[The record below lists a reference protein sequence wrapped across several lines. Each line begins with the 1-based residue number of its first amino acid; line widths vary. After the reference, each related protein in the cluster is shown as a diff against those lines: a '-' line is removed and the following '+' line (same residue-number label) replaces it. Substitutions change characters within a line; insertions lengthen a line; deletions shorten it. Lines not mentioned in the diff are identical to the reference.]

1 MRFAMKILVAA
12 VSALM
17 SALSCSRTELS
28 LLASRGEGLLTL
40 SCNVDQEVLAVT
52 RAGEEPVLA
61 VTVSETET
69 GKVVRTVEDHR
80 TLADEPMV
88 LPEGKYT
95 VLAYAGDNIQAGF
108 DSPYYEGTTEVTVE
122 AGAEAQAELTATIAN
137 VKVTV
142 SRSETVTQ
150 SFTSFSVTVSNGQAH
165 GSLEYADET
174 LSSEG
179 YFPCTGTL
187 SWVLSITSSDGRSYT
202 LSDDI
207 QDVQPKEHYNIHFDV
222 DGEVFV
228 DKGGLS
234 SSSIKVTIDSRVNE
248 SEHTVTI
255 PIGTAV
261 EPRIREMSGLVDTRP
276 DDAGE
281 DYERPASYELRLT
294 EADIAA
300 NTPGLF
306 RIESEA
312 GLNRVVVRGMAAF
325 SDSSLPDSLNLFDP
339 NIALLYKAS
348 AAEAGMTWT
357 DGVQTGAKE
366 MQVDFR
372 PLFATLPV
380 GTYDL
385 SVSALDRQRQ
395 YVLCRMKI
403 TVLPDMEAQIMTV
416 PSEHIWAL
424 KAKIE
429 ARYNTE
435 ARPDG
440 MGLQYRKATESD
452 WIPVEGELTD
462 GADKTFSAWITG
474 LEPGT
479 EYRVRAVTSADQ
491 KDQEGYPFTT
501 EEAAQLPNF
510 GFDEWVK
517 SGASWY
523 PNANMSIF
531 WDSGNEGANSQ
542 SGITGENNPTSPSDF
557 VAPGTDSKQSAKLE
571 SMFISFLGIGKFA
584 GGNIYTGDFITTV
597 GTSGAKLNFG
607 QPYTSRPTK
616 LRGWYCY
623 APKNIDKAEGI
634 HADKAGQEDVGKIFV
649 ALMSSGPFEVD
660 NSTDPKKLFDPSA
673 GNVIAYGE
681 LDITGNSNNQYK
693 EFTITLDYR
702 REDVKPTHVLVVAT
716 ASKYADYFTGGVGST
731 LYIDEFEF
739 IFE

>member
-1 MRFAMKILVAA
+1 MKILVAA
-12 VSALM
+12 VPALM
-17 SALSCSRTELS
+17 SALSCSTRTELS

-150 SFTSFSVTVSNGQAH
+150 SFTDFSVTVSNGLPN

-325 SDSSLPDSLNLFDP
+325 SDGSLPDSLNLFDP

-395 YVLCRMKI
+395 YVLCRMVI
-403 TVLPDMEAQIMTV
+403 TVLPDMEVQLDEVEEGDVWSSFANVSAEYKTESEPAGMTF
-416 PSEHIWAL
+416 
-424 KAKIE
+424 
-429 ARYNTE
+429 
-435 ARPDG
+435 
-440 MGLQYRKATESD
+440 QYRKTGDAD
-452 WIPVEGELTD
+452 WTVFPADQLVKEGR
-462 GADKTFSAWITG
+462 KFSAKIAG

-479 EYRVRAVTSADQ
+479 
-491 KDQEGYPFTT
+491 GYEVWAITDAEQNEANIASFVT
-501 EEAAQLPNF
+501 EEETQLPNF
-510 GFDEWVK
+510 NFDEWVK
-517 SGASWY
+517 NGESWY

>member
-12 VSALM
+12 VPALM

-122 AGAEAQAELTATIAN
+122 AGAEAQAELTAAIAN

-150 SFTSFSVTVSNGQAH
+150 SFTSFSVIVSNGQSH
-165 GSLEYADET
+165 GSLEYAGET

-325 SDSSLPDSLNLFDP
+325 SDGSLPDSLNLFDP

-385 SVSALDRQRQ
+385 SVSALDHQRQ
-395 YVLCRMKI
+395 YVLCRMVI
-403 TVLPDMEAQIMTV
+403 TVLPDMEVQLDEVEEGDVWSSFANVSAEYKTESEPAGMTF
-416 PSEHIWAL
+416 
-424 KAKIE
+424 
-429 ARYNTE
+429 
-435 ARPDG
+435 
-440 MGLQYRKATESD
+440 QYRKTGDAD
-452 WIPVEGELTD
+452 WTVFPADQLVKD
-462 GADKTFSAWITG
+462 GRKFSAKIAG

-479 EYRVRAVTSADQ
+479 
-491 KDQEGYPFTT
+491 GYEVWAITDAEQNEANIASFVT
-501 EEAAQLPNF
+501 EEETQLPNF
-510 GFDEWVK
+510 NFDSWSD
-517 SGASWY
+517 SGHSA
-523 PNANMSIF
+523 NAEGTSF
-531 WDSGNEGANSQ
+531 WDSGNEGASTLNKY
-542 SGITGENNPTSPSDF
+542 PTSQETSYVKAGSAVKMESQF
-557 VAPGTDSKQSAKLE
+557 VG
-571 SMFISFLGIGKFA
+571 LGSLGKFA
-584 GGNIYTGDFITTV
+584 GGNIY
-597 GTSGAKLNFG
+597 SGAYVETHGMSGASIDFG
-607 QPYTSRPTK
+607 RPYTSRPSK
-616 LRGWYCY
+616 LHGWYSY
-623 APKNIDKAEGI
+623 KPVEIGYAEGI
-634 HADKAGQEDVGKIFV
+634 HGDKKGQLDVGKIYV
-649 ALMSSGPFEVD
+649 ALMSSGPFRVN
-660 NSTDPKKLFDPSA
+660 NSTDPKTLFDPSA
-673 GNVIAYGE
+673 DNVIAYGE
-681 LDITGNSNNQYK
+681 LNLDQSTGSEYK
-693 EFTITLDYR
+693 EFTIELDYR
-702 REDVKPTHVLVVAT
+702 YEDVRPTYVLVVAT
-716 ASKYADYFTGGVGST
+716 ASAYADYFTGGDGST

>member
-1 MRFAMKILVAA
+1 MKILVAA
-12 VSALM
+12 VPALM

-28 LLASRGEGLLTL
+28 LLASRREGLLTL

-150 SFTSFSVTVSNGQAH
+150 SFTDFSVTVSNGLPN

-281 DYERPASYELRLT
+281 DYGRPASYELRLT

-325 SDSSLPDSLNLFDP
+325 SDGSLPDSLNLFDP

-372 PLFATLPV
+372 PLFATLSV

-395 YVLCRMKI
+395 YVLCRMVI
-403 TVLPDMEAQIMTV
+403 TVLPDMEVQLDEVEEGNVWSSFANVSAEYKTESEPAGMTF
-416 PSEHIWAL
+416 
-424 KAKIE
+424 
-429 ARYNTE
+429 
-435 ARPDG
+435 
-440 MGLQYRKATESD
+440 QYRKTGDAD
-452 WIPVEGELTD
+452 WTVFPADQLVKEGR
-462 GADKTFSAWITG
+462 KFSAKIAG

-479 EYRVRAVTSADQ
+479 
-491 KDQEGYPFTT
+491 GYEVWAITDAEQNEANIASFVT
-501 EEAAQLPNF
+501 EEETQLPNF
-510 GFDEWVK
+510 NFD
-517 SGASWY
+517 SWSDNGHSA
-523 PNANMSIF
+523 NAEGTSF
-531 WDSGNEGANSQ
+531 WDSGNEGASTLNKY
-542 SGITGENNPTSPSDF
+542 PTSQETGYVKAGSAVKMVSQF
-557 VAPGTDSKQSAKLE
+557 VG
-571 SMFISFLGIGKFA
+571 LGSLGKFA
-584 GGNIYTGDFITTV
+584 GGNIY
-597 GTSGAKLNFG
+597 SGAYVETHGMSGASIDFG
-607 QPYTSRPTK
+607 RPYTSRPSK
-616 LRGWYCY
+616 LHGWYSY
-623 APKNIDKAEGI
+623 APVVIDYAEGI
-634 HADKAGQEDVGKIFV
+634 HGDKKGELDVGKIYV
-649 ALMSSGPFEVD
+649 ALMSSGPFRVN
-660 NSTDPKKLFDPSA
+660 NSTDPKTLFDPSA
-673 GNVIAYGE
+673 DNVIAYGE
-681 LDITGNSNNQYK
+681 LNLDQSTGSEYK
-693 EFTITLDYR
+693 EFTIELDYR
-702 REDVKPTHVLVVAT
+702 YEDVRPTYVLVVAT
-716 ASKYADYFTGGVGST
+716 ASAYADYFTGGNGSI

>member
-1 MRFAMKILVAA
+1 MKILVAA
-12 VSALM
+12 VPALM

-150 SFTSFSVTVSNGQAH
+150 SFTDFSVTVSNGLPN

-325 SDSSLPDSLNLFDP
+325 SDGSLPDSLNLFDP

-357 DGVQTGAKE
+357 DGVQTGTKE

-395 YVLCRMKI
+395 YVLCRMVI
-403 TVLPDMEAQIMTV
+403 TVLPDMEVQLDEVEEGNVWSSFANVSAEYKTESEPAGMTF
-416 PSEHIWAL
+416 
-424 KAKIE
+424 
-429 ARYNTE
+429 
-435 ARPDG
+435 
-440 MGLQYRKATESD
+440 QYRKTGDAD
-452 WIPVEGELTD
+452 WTVFPADQLVKEGR
-462 GADKTFSAWITG
+462 KFSAKIAG

-479 EYRVRAVTSADQ
+479 
-491 KDQEGYPFTT
+491 GYEVWAITDAEQNEANIASFVT
-501 EEAAQLPNF
+501 EEETQLPNF
-510 GFDEWVK
+510 NFD
-517 SGASWY
+517 SWSDNGHSA
-523 PNANMSIF
+523 NAEGTSF
-531 WDSGNEGANSQ
+531 WDSGNEGASTLNKY
-542 SGITGENNPTSPSDF
+542 PTSQETGYVKAGSAVKMVSQF
-557 VAPGTDSKQSAKLE
+557 VG
-571 SMFISFLGIGKFA
+571 LGSLGKFA
-584 GGNIYTGDFITTV
+584 GGNIY
-597 GTSGAKLNFG
+597 SGAYVETHGMSGASIDFG
-607 QPYTSRPTK
+607 RPYTSRPSK
-616 LRGWYCY
+616 LHGWYSY
-623 APKNIDKAEGI
+623 APVVIDYAEGI
-634 HADKAGQEDVGKIFV
+634 HGDKKGELDVGKIYV
-649 ALMSSGPFEVD
+649 ALMSSGPFRVN
-660 NSTDPKKLFDPSA
+660 NSTDPKTLFDPSA
-673 GNVIAYGE
+673 DNVIAYGE
-681 LDITGNSNNQYK
+681 LNLDQSTGSEYK
-693 EFTITLDYR
+693 EFTIELDYR
-702 REDVKPTHVLVVAT
+702 YEDVRPTYVLVVAT
-716 ASKYADYFTGGVGST
+716 ASAYADYFTGGNGSI

>member
-1 MRFAMKILVAA
+1 MSRLIRYITLTLLTIL
-12 VSALM
+12 

-150 SFTSFSVTVSNGQAH
+150 SFTDFSVTVSNGLPN

-325 SDSSLPDSLNLFDP
+325 SDGSLPDSLNLFDP

-395 YVLCRMKI
+395 YVLCWMVI
-403 TVLPDMEAQIMTV
+403 TVLPDMEVQLEEVEEGDVWSSFANVSAEYKTESEPAGMTF
-416 PSEHIWAL
+416 
-424 KAKIE
+424 
-429 ARYNTE
+429 
-435 ARPDG
+435 
-440 MGLQYRKATESD
+440 QYRKTGDAD
-452 WIPVEGELTD
+452 WTVFPADQLVKD
-462 GADKTFSAWITG
+462 GRKFSAKIAG

-479 EYRVRAVTSADQ
+479 
-491 KDQEGYPFTT
+491 GYEVWAITDAEQNEANIASFVT
-501 EEAAQLPNF
+501 EEETQLPNF
-510 GFDEWVK
+510 NFD
-517 SGASWY
+517 SWSDNGHSA
-523 PNANMSIF
+523 NAEGTSF
-531 WDSGNEGANSQ
+531 WDSGNEGASTLNKY
-542 SGITGENNPTSPSDF
+542 PTSQETGYVKAGSAVKMVSQF
-557 VAPGTDSKQSAKLE
+557 VG
-571 SMFISFLGIGKFA
+571 LGSLGKFA
-584 GGNIYTGDFITTV
+584 GGNIY
-597 GTSGAKLNFG
+597 SGAYVETHGMSGASIDFG
-607 QPYTSRPTK
+607 RPYTSRPSK
-616 LRGWYCY
+616 LHGWYSY
-623 APKNIDKAEGI
+623 APVVIDYAEGI
-634 HADKAGQEDVGKIFV
+634 HGDKKGELDVGKIYV
-649 ALMSSGPFEVD
+649 ALMSSGPFRVN
-660 NSTDPKKLFDPSA
+660 NSTDPKTLFDPSA
-673 GNVIAYGE
+673 DNVIAYGE
-681 LDITGNSNNQYK
+681 LNLDQSTGSEYK
-693 EFTITLDYR
+693 EFTIELDYR
-702 REDVKPTHVLVVAT
+702 YEDVRPTYVLVVAT
-716 ASKYADYFTGGVGST
+716 ASAYADYFTGGNGSI

>member
-1 MRFAMKILVAA
+1 MKILVAA
-12 VSALM
+12 VPALM

-28 LLASRGEGLLTL
+28 LLASRGKGLLTL

-150 SFTSFSVTVSNGQAH
+150 SFTDFSVTVSNGLPN

-325 SDSSLPDSLNLFDP
+325 SDGSLPDSLNLFDP

-395 YVLCRMKI
+395 YVLCRMVI
-403 TVLPDMEAQIMTV
+403 TVLPDMEVQLDEVEEGNVWSSFANVSAEYKTESEPAGMTF
-416 PSEHIWAL
+416 
-424 KAKIE
+424 
-429 ARYNTE
+429 
-435 ARPDG
+435 
-440 MGLQYRKATESD
+440 QYRKTGDAD
-452 WIPVEGELTD
+452 WTVFPADQLVKD
-462 GADKTFSAWITG
+462 GRKFSAKIAG

-479 EYRVRAVTSADQ
+479 
-491 KDQEGYPFTT
+491 GYEVWAITEAEQNEANIASFVT
-501 EEAAQLPNF
+501 EEETQLPNF
-510 GFDEWVK
+510 NFD
-517 SGASWY
+517 SWSDNGHSA
-523 PNANMSIF
+523 NAEGTSF
-531 WDSGNEGANSQ
+531 WDSGNEGASTLNKY
-542 SGITGENNPTSPSDF
+542 PTSQETGYVKAGSAVKMVSQF
-557 VAPGTDSKQSAKLE
+557 VG
-571 SMFISFLGIGKFA
+571 LGSLGKFA
-584 GGNIYTGDFITTV
+584 GGNIY
-597 GTSGAKLNFG
+597 SGAYVETHGMSGASIDFG
-607 QPYTSRPTK
+607 RPYTSRPSK
-616 LRGWYCY
+616 LHGWYSY
-623 APKNIDKAEGI
+623 APVVIDYAEGI
-634 HADKAGQEDVGKIFV
+634 HGDKKGELDVGKIYV
-649 ALMSSGPFEVD
+649 ALMSSGPFRVN
-660 NSTDPKKLFDPSA
+660 NSTDPKTLFDPSA
-673 GNVIAYGE
+673 DNVIAYGE
-681 LDITGNSNNQYK
+681 LNLDQSTGSEYK
-693 EFTITLDYR
+693 EFTIELDYR
-702 REDVKPTHVLVVAT
+702 YEDVRPTYVLVVAT
-716 ASKYADYFTGGVGST
+716 ASAYADYFTGGNGSI

>member
-12 VSALM
+12 VPALM

-122 AGAEAQAELTATIAN
+122 AGAEAQAELTAAIAN

-325 SDSSLPDSLNLFDP
+325 SDGSLPDSLNLFDP

-395 YVLCRMKI
+395 YVLCRMVI
-403 TVLPDMEAQIMTV
+403 TVLPDMEVQLDEVEEGDVWSSFANVSAEYKTESEPAGMTF
-416 PSEHIWAL
+416 
-424 KAKIE
+424 
-429 ARYNTE
+429 
-435 ARPDG
+435 
-440 MGLQYRKATESD
+440 QYRKTGDAD
-452 WIPVEGELTD
+452 WTVFPADQLVKD
-462 GADKTFSAWITG
+462 GRKFSAKIAG

-479 EYRVRAVTSADQ
+479 
-491 KDQEGYPFTT
+491 GYEVWAITDAEQNEVNIASFVT
-501 EEAAQLPNF
+501 EEETQLPNF
-510 GFDEWVK
+510 NFDSWSD
-517 SGASWY
+517 SGHSA
-523 PNANMSIF
+523 NAEGTSF
-531 WDSGNEGANSQ
+531 WDSGNEGASTLNKY
-542 SGITGENNPTSPSDF
+542 PTSQETSYVKAGSAVKMESQF
-557 VAPGTDSKQSAKLE
+557 VG
-571 SMFISFLGIGKFA
+571 LGSLGKFA
-584 GGNIYTGDFITTV
+584 GGNIY
-597 GTSGAKLNFG
+597 SGAYVETHGMSGASIDFG
-607 QPYTSRPTK
+607 RPYTSRPSK
-616 LRGWYCY
+616 LHGWYSY
-623 APKNIDKAEGI
+623 KPVEIGYAEGI
-634 HADKAGQEDVGKIFV
+634 HGDKKGQLDVGKIYV
-649 ALMSSGPFEVD
+649 ALMSSGPFRVN
-660 NSTDPKKLFDPSA
+660 NSTDPKTLFDPSA
-673 GNVIAYGE
+673 DNVIAYGE
-681 LDITGNSNNQYK
+681 LNLDQSTGSEYK
-693 EFTITLDYR
+693 EFTIELDYR
-702 REDVKPTHVLVVAT
+702 YEDVRPTYVLVVAT
-716 ASKYADYFTGGVGST
+716 ASAYADYFTGGDGST

>member
-12 VSALM
+12 VPALM

-150 SFTSFSVTVSNGQAH
+150 SFTDFSVTVSNGLPN

-281 DYERPASYELRLT
+281 DYERPASYELRLA
-294 EADIAA
+294 EADITA

-348 AAEAGMTWT
+348 AAEAGMTYT
-357 DGVQTGAKE
+357 DGVQTGTKE

-395 YVLCRMKI
+395 YVLCRMVI
-403 TVLPDMEAQIMTV
+403 TVLPDMEVQLDEVEEGNVWSSFANVSAEYKTESEPAGMTF
-416 PSEHIWAL
+416 
-424 KAKIE
+424 
-429 ARYNTE
+429 
-435 ARPDG
+435 
-440 MGLQYRKATESD
+440 QYRKTGDAD
-452 WIPVEGELTD
+452 WTVFPADQLVKEGR
-462 GADKTFSAWITG
+462 KFSAKIAG

-479 EYRVRAVTSADQ
+479 
-491 KDQEGYPFTT
+491 GYEVWAITDAEQNEANIASFVT
-501 EEAAQLPNF
+501 EEETQLPNF
-510 GFDEWVK
+510 NFDTWIED
-517 SGASWY
+517 GHF
-523 PNANMSIF
+523 PNADRGSSYF
-531 WDSGNEGANSQ
+531 WDSGNEGAS
-542 SGITGENNPTSPSDF
+542 TLKKYPTSQETVYVKAGSAVKMHSQF
-557 VAPGTDSKQSAKLE
+557 VG
-571 SMFISFLGIGKFA
+571 LGSLGQFA
-584 GGNIYTGDFITTV
+584 GGNIYSGDFYDLV
-597 GTSGAKLNFG
+597 GMNGAEIDFG
-607 QPYTSRPTK
+607 RPYTSRPK
-616 LRGWYCY
+616 ALHGWYDYSPVAIDY
-623 APKNIDKAEGI
+623 ADDSHSGLKGSM
-634 HADKAGQEDVGKIFV
+634 DVFQIYV
-649 ALMSSGPFEVD
+649 ALTDWSGPFRV
-660 NSTDPKKLFDPSA
+660 NNAAGTLFNPDDPS
-673 GNVIAYGE
+673 VIAYGTLE
-681 LDITGNSNNQYK
+681 DNEGTGGEYK
-693 EFTITLDYR
+693 EFTIELEYR
-702 REDVKPTHVLVVAT
+702 DTERKPTYVLVVAT
-716 ASKYADYFTGGVGST
+716 ASKYADYFTGGNGSV

>member
-12 VSALM
+12 VPALM

-122 AGAEAQAELTATIAN
+122 AGAEAQAELTAAIAN

-395 YVLCRMKI
+395 YVLCRMVI
-403 TVLPDMEAQIMTV
+403 TVLPDMEVQLEEVEEGDVWSSFANVSAEYKTESEPAGMTF
-416 PSEHIWAL
+416 
-424 KAKIE
+424 
-429 ARYNTE
+429 
-435 ARPDG
+435 
-440 MGLQYRKATESD
+440 QYRKTGDAD
-452 WIPVEGELTD
+452 WTVFPADQLVKEGR
-462 GADKTFSAWITG
+462 KFSAKIAG

-479 EYRVRAVTSADQ
+479 
-491 KDQEGYPFTT
+491 GYEVWAITDAEQNEVNIASFVT
-501 EEAAQLPNF
+501 EEETQLPNF
-510 GFDEWVK
+510 NFDSWSD
-517 SGASWY
+517 SGHSA
-523 PNANMSIF
+523 NAEGTSF
-531 WDSGNEGANSQ
+531 WDSGNEGASTLNKY
-542 SGITGENNPTSPSDF
+542 PTSQETSYVKAGSAVKMESQF
-557 VAPGTDSKQSAKLE
+557 VG
-571 SMFISFLGIGKFA
+571 LGSLGKFA
-584 GGNIYTGDFITTV
+584 GGNIY
-597 GTSGAKLNFG
+597 SGAYVETHGMSGASIDFG
-607 QPYTSRPTK
+607 RPYTSRPSK
-616 LRGWYCY
+616 LHGWYSY
-623 APKNIDKAEGI
+623 KPVEIGYAEGI
-634 HADKAGQEDVGKIFV
+634 HGDKKGQLDVGKIYV
-649 ALMSSGPFEVD
+649 ALMSSGPFRVN
-660 NSTDPKKLFDPSA
+660 NSTDPKTLFDPSA
-673 GNVIAYGE
+673 DNVIAYGE
-681 LDITGNSNNQYK
+681 LNLDQSTGSEYK
-693 EFTITLDYR
+693 EFTIELDYR
-702 REDVKPTHVLVVAT
+702 YEDVRPTYVLVVAT
-716 ASKYADYFTGGVGST
+716 ASAYADYFTGGDGST

>member
-1 MRFAMKILVAA
+1 MSRLIRYITLTLLTIL
-12 VSALM
+12 

-150 SFTSFSVTVSNGQAH
+150 SFTDFSVTVSNGLPN

-357 DGVQTGAKE
+357 DGVQTGTKE

-395 YVLCRMKI
+395 YVLCRMVI
-403 TVLPDMEAQIMTV
+403 TVLPDMEVQLDEVEEGNVWSSFANVSAEYKTESEPAGMTF
-416 PSEHIWAL
+416 
-424 KAKIE
+424 
-429 ARYNTE
+429 
-435 ARPDG
+435 
-440 MGLQYRKATESD
+440 QYRKTGDAD
-452 WIPVEGELTD
+452 WTVFPADQLVKEGR
-462 GADKTFSAWITG
+462 KFSAKIAG

-479 EYRVRAVTSADQ
+479 
-491 KDQEGYPFTT
+491 GYEVWAITDAEQNEANIASFVT
-501 EEAAQLPNF
+501 EEETQLPNF
-510 GFDEWVK
+510 NFD
-517 SGASWY
+517 SWSDNGHSA
-523 PNANMSIF
+523 NAEGTSF
-531 WDSGNEGANSQ
+531 WDSGNEGASTLNKY
-542 SGITGENNPTSPSDF
+542 PTSQETGYVKAGSAVKMVSQF
-557 VAPGTDSKQSAKLE
+557 VG
-571 SMFISFLGIGKFA
+571 LGSLGKFA
-584 GGNIYTGDFITTV
+584 GGNIY
-597 GTSGAKLNFG
+597 SGAYVETHGMSGASIDFG
-607 QPYTSRPTK
+607 RPYTSRPSK
-616 LRGWYCY
+616 LHGWYSY
-623 APKNIDKAEGI
+623 APVVIDYAEGI
-634 HADKAGQEDVGKIFV
+634 HGDKKGELDVGKIYV
-649 ALMSSGPFEVD
+649 ALMSSGPFRVN
-660 NSTDPKKLFDPSA
+660 NSTDPKTLFDPSA
-673 GNVIAYGE
+673 DNVIAYGE
-681 LDITGNSNNQYK
+681 LNLDQSTGSEYK
-693 EFTITLDYR
+693 EFTIELDYR
-702 REDVKPTHVLVVAT
+702 YEDVRPTYVLVVAT
-716 ASKYADYFTGGVGST
+716 ASAYADYFTGGNGST

>member
-1 MRFAMKILVAA
+1 MKILVAA
-12 VSALM
+12 VPALM

-150 SFTSFSVTVSNGQAH
+150 SFTDFSVTVSNGLPN

-261 EPRIREMSGLVDTRP
+261 EPRIHEMSGLVDTRP

-372 PLFATLPV
+372 PLFATLSV

-395 YVLCRMKI
+395 YVLCRMVI
-403 TVLPDMEAQIMTV
+403 TVLPDMEVQLDEVEEGNVWSSFANVSAEYKTESEPAGMTF
-416 PSEHIWAL
+416 
-424 KAKIE
+424 
-429 ARYNTE
+429 
-435 ARPDG
+435 
-440 MGLQYRKATESD
+440 QYRKTGDAD
-452 WIPVEGELTD
+452 WTVFPADQLVKEGR
-462 GADKTFSAWITG
+462 KFSAKIAG

-479 EYRVRAVTSADQ
+479 
-491 KDQEGYPFTT
+491 GYEVWAITEAEQNEANIASFVT
-501 EEAAQLPNF
+501 EEETQLPNF
-510 GFDEWVK
+510 NFD
-517 SGASWY
+517 SWSDNGHSA
-523 PNANMSIF
+523 NAEGTSF
-531 WDSGNEGANSQ
+531 WDSGNEGASTLNKY
-542 SGITGENNPTSPSDF
+542 PTSQETGYVKAGSAVKMVSQF
-557 VAPGTDSKQSAKLE
+557 VG
-571 SMFISFLGIGKFA
+571 LGSLGKFA
-584 GGNIYTGDFITTV
+584 GGNIY
-597 GTSGAKLNFG
+597 SGAYVETHGMSGASIDFG
-607 QPYTSRPTK
+607 RPYTSRPSK
-616 LRGWYCY
+616 LHGWYSY
-623 APKNIDKAEGI
+623 APVVIDYAEGI
-634 HADKAGQEDVGKIFV
+634 HGDKKGELDVGKIYV
-649 ALMSSGPFEVD
+649 ALMSSGPFRVN
-660 NSTDPKKLFDPSA
+660 NSTDPKTLFDPSA
-673 GNVIAYGE
+673 DNVIAYGE
-681 LDITGNSNNQYK
+681 LNLDQSTGSEYK
-693 EFTITLDYR
+693 EFTIELDYR
-702 REDVKPTHVLVVAT
+702 YEDVRPTYVLVVAT
-716 ASKYADYFTGGVGST
+716 ASAYADYFTGGNGSI

>member
-12 VSALM
+12 VPALM

-122 AGAEAQAELTATIAN
+122 AGAEAQAELTAAIAN
-137 VKVTV
+137 VKVSV

-150 SFTSFSVTVSNGQAH
+150 SFTSFSVTVSNGQSH
-165 GSLEYADET
+165 GSLEYAGET

-325 SDSSLPDSLNLFDP
+325 SDSNLPDSLNLFDP

-395 YVLCRMKI
+395 YVLCRMVI
-403 TVLPDMEAQIMTV
+403 TVLPDMEVQLNEVEEGDVWSSFANVSAEYKTESEPAGMTF
-416 PSEHIWAL
+416 
-424 KAKIE
+424 
-429 ARYNTE
+429 
-435 ARPDG
+435 
-440 MGLQYRKATESD
+440 QYRKTGDAD
-452 WIPVEGELTD
+452 WTVFPADQLVKD
-462 GADKTFSAWITG
+462 GRKFSAKIAG

-479 EYRVRAVTSADQ
+479 
-491 KDQEGYPFTT
+491 GYEVWAITDAEQNEVNIASFVT
-501 EEAAQLPNF
+501 EEETQLPNF
-510 GFDEWVK
+510 NFDSWSD
-517 SGASWY
+517 SGHSA
-523 PNANMSIF
+523 NAEGTSF
-531 WDSGNEGANSQ
+531 WDSGNEGASTLNKY
-542 SGITGENNPTSPSDF
+542 PTSQETSYVKAGSAVKMESQF
-557 VAPGTDSKQSAKLE
+557 VG
-571 SMFISFLGIGKFA
+571 LGSLGKFA
-584 GGNIYTGDFITTV
+584 GGNIY
-597 GTSGAKLNFG
+597 SGAYVETHGMSGASIDFG
-607 QPYTSRPTK
+607 RPYTSRPSK
-616 LRGWYCY
+616 LHGWYSY
-623 APKNIDKAEGI
+623 KPVEIGYAEGI
-634 HADKAGQEDVGKIFV
+634 HGDKKGQLDVGKIYV
-649 ALMSSGPFEVD
+649 ALMSSGPFRVN
-660 NSTDPKKLFDPSA
+660 NSTDPKTLFDPSA
-673 GNVIAYGE
+673 DNVIAYGE
-681 LDITGNSNNQYK
+681 LNLDQSTGSEYK
-693 EFTITLDYR
+693 EFTIELDYR
-702 REDVKPTHVLVVAT
+702 YEDVRPTYVLVVAT
-716 ASKYADYFTGGVGST
+716 ASAYADYFTGGDGST

>member
-1 MRFAMKILVAA
+1 MKILVAA
-12 VSALM
+12 VPALM

-28 LLASRGEGLLTL
+28 LLASRGKGLLTL

-150 SFTSFSVTVSNGQAH
+150 NFTDFSVTVSNGLPN

-325 SDSSLPDSLNLFDP
+325 SDGSLPDSLNLFDP

-372 PLFATLPV
+372 PLFATLSV

-395 YVLCRMKI
+395 YVLCRMVI
-403 TVLPDMEAQIMTV
+403 TVLPDMEVQLDEVEEGNVWSSFANVSAEYKTESEPAGMTF
-416 PSEHIWAL
+416 
-424 KAKIE
+424 
-429 ARYNTE
+429 
-435 ARPDG
+435 
-440 MGLQYRKATESD
+440 QYRKTGDAD
-452 WIPVEGELTD
+452 WTVFPADQLVKEGR
-462 GADKTFSAWITG
+462 KFSAKIAG

-479 EYRVRAVTSADQ
+479 
-491 KDQEGYPFTT
+491 GYEVWAITDAEQNEANIASFVT
-501 EEAAQLPNF
+501 EEETQLPNF
-510 GFDEWVK
+510 NFDSWYKDGKE
-517 SGASWY
+517 WY
-523 PNANMSIF
+523 PNADLGDNYF
-531 WDSGNEGANSQ
+531 WDSGNKGANTVS
-542 SGITGENNPTSPSDF
+542 EVNPTTPEETF
-557 VAPGTDSKQSAKLE
+557 VVKGKAVKMESKYVVVA
-571 SMFISFLGIGKFA
+571 FA
-584 GGNIYTGDFITTV
+584 GGNIYSGSFGKASISITNP
-597 GTSGAKLNFG
+597 GASINFG
-607 QPYTSRPTK
+607 RPYTSRPTA
-616 LRGWYCY
+616 LHGWYSY
-623 APKNIDKAEGI
+623 APVAIDRVKSPYE
-634 HADKAGQEDVGKIFV
+634 DLAGTMDIGKIYI
-649 ALMSSGPFEVD
+649 ALTDWGSSFEV
-660 NSTDPKKLFDPSA
+660 NTSTQKFFNPEDPA
-673 GNVIAYGE
+673 VIAYGE
-681 LDITGNSNNQYK
+681 LEITENSNGEYK
-693 EFTITLDYR
+693 EFTVNLDYR
-702 REDVKPTHVLVVAT
+702 DLERKPTHVLLVAT

>member
-12 VSALM
+12 VPALM

-150 SFTSFSVTVSNGQAH
+150 SFTDFSVTVSNGLPN

-261 EPRIREMSGLVDTRP
+261 EPRIHEMSGLVDTRP

-372 PLFATLPV
+372 PLFATLSV

-395 YVLCRMKI
+395 YVLCRMVI
-403 TVLPDMEAQIMTV
+403 TVLPDMEVQLDEVEEGNVWSSFANVSAEYKTESEPAGMTF
-416 PSEHIWAL
+416 
-424 KAKIE
+424 
-429 ARYNTE
+429 
-435 ARPDG
+435 
-440 MGLQYRKATESD
+440 QYRKTGDAD
-452 WIPVEGELTD
+452 WTVFPADQLVKEGR
-462 GADKTFSAWITG
+462 KFSAKIAG

-479 EYRVRAVTSADQ
+479 
-491 KDQEGYPFTT
+491 GYEVWAITEAEQNEANIASFVT
-501 EEAAQLPNF
+501 EEETQLPNF
-510 GFDEWVK
+510 NFD
-517 SGASWY
+517 SWSDNGHSA
-523 PNANMSIF
+523 NAEGTSF
-531 WDSGNEGANSQ
+531 WDSGNEGASTLNKY
-542 SGITGENNPTSPSDF
+542 PTSQETGYVKAGSAVKMVSQF
-557 VAPGTDSKQSAKLE
+557 VG
-571 SMFISFLGIGKFA
+571 LGSLGKFA
-584 GGNIYTGDFITTV
+584 GGNIY
-597 GTSGAKLNFG
+597 SGAYVETHGMSGASIDFG
-607 QPYTSRPTK
+607 RPYTSRPSK
-616 LRGWYCY
+616 LHGWYSY
-623 APKNIDKAEGI
+623 APVVIDYAEGI
-634 HADKAGQEDVGKIFV
+634 HGDKKGELDVGKIYV
-649 ALMSSGPFEVD
+649 ALMSSGPFRVN
-660 NSTDPKKLFDPSA
+660 NSTDPKTLFDPSA
-673 GNVIAYGE
+673 DNVIAYGE
-681 LDITGNSNNQYK
+681 LNLDQSTGSEYK
-693 EFTITLDYR
+693 EFTIELDYR
-702 REDVKPTHVLVVAT
+702 YEDVRPTYVLVVAT
-716 ASKYADYFTGGVGST
+716 ASAYADYFTGGNGSI

>member
-1 MRFAMKILVAA
+1 MKILVAA
-12 VSALM
+12 VPALM

-150 SFTSFSVTVSNGQAH
+150 NFTDFSVTVSNGLPN

-281 DYERPASYELRLT
+281 DYGRPASYELRFT

-325 SDSSLPDSLNLFDP
+325 SDGSLPDSLNLFDP

-357 DGVQTGAKE
+357 DGVQTGTKE

-372 PLFATLPV
+372 PLFATLSV

-395 YVLCRMKI
+395 YVLCRMVI
-403 TVLPDMEAQIMTV
+403 TVLPDMEVQLDEVEEGNVWSSFANVSAEYKTESEPAGMTF
-416 PSEHIWAL
+416 
-424 KAKIE
+424 
-429 ARYNTE
+429 
-435 ARPDG
+435 
-440 MGLQYRKATESD
+440 QYRKTGDAD
-452 WIPVEGELTD
+452 WTVFPADQLVKEGR
-462 GADKTFSAWITG
+462 KFSAKIAG

-479 EYRVRAVTSADQ
+479 
-491 KDQEGYPFTT
+491 GYEVWAITDAEQNEANIASFVT
-501 EEAAQLPNF
+501 EEETQLPNF
-510 GFDEWVK
+510 NFD
-517 SGASWY
+517 SWSDNGHSA
-523 PNANMSIF
+523 NAEGTSF
-531 WDSGNEGANSQ
+531 WDSGNEGASTLNKY
-542 SGITGENNPTSPSDF
+542 PTSQETGYVKAGSAVKMHSQF
-557 VAPGTDSKQSAKLE
+557 VG
-571 SMFISFLGIGKFA
+571 LGSLGQFA
-584 GGNIYTGDFITTV
+584 GGNIYSGDFYDLV
-597 GTSGAKLNFG
+597 GMNGAEIDFG
-607 QPYTSRPTK
+607 RPYTSRPK
-616 LRGWYCY
+616 ALHGWYDYSPVAIDY
-623 APKNIDKAEGI
+623 ADDSHSGLKGSM
-634 HADKAGQEDVGKIFV
+634 DVCQIYV
-649 ALMSSGPFEVD
+649 ALTDWSGPFRV
-660 NSTDPKKLFDPSA
+660 NNAAGTLFNPDDPS
-673 GNVIAYGE
+673 VIAYGTLE
-681 LDITGNSNNQYK
+681 DNEGTGGEYK
-693 EFTITLDYR
+693 EFTIELEYR
-702 REDVKPTHVLVVAT
+702 DTERKPTYVLVVAT
-716 ASKYADYFTGGVGST
+716 ASKYADYFTGGNGSV

>member
-1 MRFAMKILVAA
+1 MRFVMKILVAA
-12 VSALM
+12 VPALM

-122 AGAEAQAELTATIAN
+122 AGAEAQAELTAAIAN

-150 SFTSFSVTVSNGQAH
+150 SFTSFSVTVSNGQSH
-165 GSLEYADET
+165 GSLEYAGET

-395 YVLCRMKI
+395 YVLCRMVI
-403 TVLPDMEAQIMTV
+403 TVLPDMEVQLEEVEEGDVWSSFANVSAEYKTESEPAGMTF
-416 PSEHIWAL
+416 
-424 KAKIE
+424 
-429 ARYNTE
+429 
-435 ARPDG
+435 
-440 MGLQYRKATESD
+440 QYRKTGDAD
-452 WIPVEGELTD
+452 WTVFPADQLVKEGR
-462 GADKTFSAWITG
+462 KFSAKIAG

-479 EYRVRAVTSADQ
+479 
-491 KDQEGYPFTT
+491 GYEVWAITDAEQNEVNIASFVT
-501 EEAAQLPNF
+501 EEETQLPNF
-510 GFDEWVK
+510 NFDSWSD
-517 SGASWY
+517 SGHSA
-523 PNANMSIF
+523 NAEGTSF
-531 WDSGNEGANSQ
+531 WDSGNEGASTLNKY
-542 SGITGENNPTSPSDF
+542 PTSQETSYVKAGSAVKMVSQF
-557 VAPGTDSKQSAKLE
+557 VG
-571 SMFISFLGIGKFA
+571 LGSLGKFA
-584 GGNIYTGDFITTV
+584 GGNIY
-597 GTSGAKLNFG
+597 SGAYVETHGMSGASIDFG
-607 QPYTSRPTK
+607 RPYTSRPSK
-616 LRGWYCY
+616 LHGWYSY
-623 APKNIDKAEGI
+623 KPVEIGYAEGI
-634 HADKAGQEDVGKIFV
+634 HGDKKGQLDVGKIYV
-649 ALMSSGPFEVD
+649 ALMSSGPFRVN
-660 NSTDPKKLFDPSA
+660 NSTDPKTLFDPSA
-673 GNVIAYGE
+673 DNVIAYGE
-681 LDITGNSNNQYK
+681 LNLDQSTGSEYK
-693 EFTITLDYR
+693 EFTIELDYR
-702 REDVKPTHVLVVAT
+702 YEDVRPTYVLVVAT
-716 ASKYADYFTGGVGST
+716 ASAYADYFTGGDGST

>member
-1 MRFAMKILVAA
+1 MKILVAA
-12 VSALM
+12 VPALM

-150 SFTSFSVTVSNGQAH
+150 SFTDFSVTVSNGLPN

-325 SDSSLPDSLNLFDP
+325 SDGSLPDSLNLFDP

-357 DGVQTGAKE
+357 DGVQTGTKE

-395 YVLCRMKI
+395 YVLCRMVI
-403 TVLPDMEAQIMTV
+403 TVLPDMEVQLDEVEEGNVWSSFANVSAEYKTESEPAGMTF
-416 PSEHIWAL
+416 
-424 KAKIE
+424 
-429 ARYNTE
+429 
-435 ARPDG
+435 
-440 MGLQYRKATESD
+440 QYRKTGDAD
-452 WIPVEGELTD
+452 WTVFPADQLVKEGR
-462 GADKTFSAWITG
+462 KFSAKIAG

-479 EYRVRAVTSADQ
+479 
-491 KDQEGYPFTT
+491 GYEVWAITDAEQNEANIASFVT
-501 EEAAQLPNF
+501 EEETQLPNF
-510 GFDEWVK
+510 NFD
-517 SGASWY
+517 SWSDNGHSA
-523 PNANMSIF
+523 NAEGTSF
-531 WDSGNEGANSQ
+531 WDSGNEGASTLNKY
-542 SGITGENNPTSPSDF
+542 PTSQETGYVKAGSAVKMVSQF
-557 VAPGTDSKQSAKLE
+557 VG
-571 SMFISFLGIGKFA
+571 LGSLGKFA
-584 GGNIYTGDFITTV
+584 GGNIY
-597 GTSGAKLNFG
+597 SGAYVETHGMSGASIDFG
-607 QPYTSRPTK
+607 RPYTSRPSK
-616 LRGWYCY
+616 LHGWYSY
-623 APKNIDKAEGI
+623 APVVIDYAEGI
-634 HADKAGQEDVGKIFV
+634 HGDKKGELDVGKIYV
-649 ALMSSGPFEVD
+649 ALMSSGPFRVN
-660 NSTDPKKLFDPSA
+660 NSTDPKTLFDPSA
-673 GNVIAYGE
+673 DNVIAYGE
-681 LDITGNSNNQYK
+681 LNLDQSTGSEYK
-693 EFTITLDYR
+693 EFTIELDYR
-702 REDVKPTHVLVVAT
+702 YEDVRPTYVLVVAT
-716 ASKYADYFTGGVGST
+716 ASAYADYFTGGNGST

>member
-1 MRFAMKILVAA
+1 MSRLIRYITLTLLTIL
-12 VSALM
+12 

-28 LLASRGEGLLTL
+28 LLASRGKGLLTL

-150 SFTSFSVTVSNGQAH
+150 SFTDFSVTVSNGLPN

-325 SDSSLPDSLNLFDP
+325 SDGSLPDSLNLFDP

-395 YVLCRMKI
+395 YVLCRMVI
-403 TVLPDMEAQIMTV
+403 TVLPDMEVQLDEVEEGNVWSSFANVSAEYKTESEPAGMTF
-416 PSEHIWAL
+416 
-424 KAKIE
+424 
-429 ARYNTE
+429 
-435 ARPDG
+435 
-440 MGLQYRKATESD
+440 QYRKTGDAD
-452 WIPVEGELTD
+452 WTVFPADQLVKEGR
-462 GADKTFSAWITG
+462 KFSAKIAG

-479 EYRVRAVTSADQ
+479 
-491 KDQEGYPFTT
+491 GYEVWAITDAEQNEANIASFVT
-501 EEAAQLPNF
+501 EEETQLPNF
-510 GFDEWVK
+510 NFD
-517 SGASWY
+517 SWSDNGHSA
-523 PNANMSIF
+523 NAEGTSF
-531 WDSGNEGANSQ
+531 WDSGNEGASTLNKY
-542 SGITGENNPTSPSDF
+542 PTSQETGYVKAGSAVKMVSQF
-557 VAPGTDSKQSAKLE
+557 VG
-571 SMFISFLGIGKFA
+571 LGSLGKFA
-584 GGNIYTGDFITTV
+584 GGNIY
-597 GTSGAKLNFG
+597 SGAYVETHGMSGASIDFG
-607 QPYTSRPTK
+607 RPYTSRPSK
-616 LRGWYCY
+616 LHGWYSY
-623 APKNIDKAEGI
+623 APVVIDYAEGI
-634 HADKAGQEDVGKIFV
+634 HGDKKGELDVGKIYV
-649 ALMSSGPFEVD
+649 ALMSSGPFRVN
-660 NSTDPKKLFDPSA
+660 NSTDPKTLFDPSA
-673 GNVIAYGE
+673 DNVIAYGE
-681 LDITGNSNNQYK
+681 LNLDQSTGSEYK
-693 EFTITLDYR
+693 EFTIELDYR
-702 REDVKPTHVLVVAT
+702 YEDVRPTYVLVVAT
-716 ASKYADYFTGGVGST
+716 ASAYADYFTGGNGSI

>member
-1 MRFAMKILVAA
+1 MKILVAA
-12 VSALM
+12 VPALM

-122 AGAEAQAELTATIAN
+122 AGAEAQAELTAAIAN

-395 YVLCRMKI
+395 YVLCRMVI
-403 TVLPDMEAQIMTV
+403 TVLPDMEVQLEEVEEGDVWSSFANVSAEYKTESEPAGMTF
-416 PSEHIWAL
+416 
-424 KAKIE
+424 
-429 ARYNTE
+429 
-435 ARPDG
+435 
-440 MGLQYRKATESD
+440 QYRKTGDAD
-452 WIPVEGELTD
+452 WTVFPADQLVKEGR
-462 GADKTFSAWITG
+462 KFSAKIAG

-479 EYRVRAVTSADQ
+479 
-491 KDQEGYPFTT
+491 GYEVWAITDAEQNEVNIASFVT
-501 EEAAQLPNF
+501 EEETQLPNF
-510 GFDEWVK
+510 NFDSWSD
-517 SGASWY
+517 SGHSA
-523 PNANMSIF
+523 NAEGTSF
-531 WDSGNEGANSQ
+531 WDSGNEGASTLNKY
-542 SGITGENNPTSPSDF
+542 PTSQETSYVKAGSAVKMESQF
-557 VAPGTDSKQSAKLE
+557 VG
-571 SMFISFLGIGKFA
+571 LGSLGKFA
-584 GGNIYTGDFITTV
+584 GGNIY
-597 GTSGAKLNFG
+597 SGAYVETHGMSGASIDFG
-607 QPYTSRPTK
+607 RPYTSRPSK
-616 LRGWYCY
+616 LHGWYSY
-623 APKNIDKAEGI
+623 KPVEIGYAEGI
-634 HADKAGQEDVGKIFV
+634 HGDKKGQLDVGKIYV
-649 ALMSSGPFEVD
+649 ALMSSGPFRVN
-660 NSTDPKKLFDPSA
+660 NSTDPKTLFDPSA
-673 GNVIAYGE
+673 DNVIAYGE
-681 LDITGNSNNQYK
+681 LNLDQSTGSEYK
-693 EFTITLDYR
+693 EFTIELDYR
-702 REDVKPTHVLVVAT
+702 YEDVRPTYVLVVAT
-716 ASKYADYFTGGVGST
+716 ASAYADYFTGGDGST

>member
-1 MRFAMKILVAA
+1 MKILVAA
-12 VSALM
+12 VPALM

-122 AGAEAQAELTATIAN
+122 AGAEAQAELTAAIAN

-150 SFTSFSVTVSNGQAH
+150 SFTSFSVIVSNGQSH
-165 GSLEYADET
+165 GSLEYAGET

-325 SDSSLPDSLNLFDP
+325 SDGSLPDSLNLFDP

-385 SVSALDRQRQ
+385 SVSALDHQRQ
-395 YVLCRMKI
+395 YVLCRMVI
-403 TVLPDMEAQIMTV
+403 TVLPDMEVQLDEVEEGDVWSSFANVSAEYKTESEPAGMTF
-416 PSEHIWAL
+416 
-424 KAKIE
+424 
-429 ARYNTE
+429 
-435 ARPDG
+435 
-440 MGLQYRKATESD
+440 QYRKTGDAD
-452 WIPVEGELTD
+452 WTVFPADQLVKD
-462 GADKTFSAWITG
+462 GRKFSAKIAG

-479 EYRVRAVTSADQ
+479 
-491 KDQEGYPFTT
+491 GYEVWAITDAEQNEANIASFVT
-501 EEAAQLPNF
+501 EEETQLPNF
-510 GFDEWVK
+510 NFDSWSD
-517 SGASWY
+517 SGHSA
-523 PNANMSIF
+523 NAEGTSF
-531 WDSGNEGANSQ
+531 WDSGNEGASTLNKY
-542 SGITGENNPTSPSDF
+542 PTSQETSYVKAGSAVKMESQF
-557 VAPGTDSKQSAKLE
+557 VG
-571 SMFISFLGIGKFA
+571 LGSLGKFA
-584 GGNIYTGDFITTV
+584 GGNIY
-597 GTSGAKLNFG
+597 SGAYVETHGMSGASIDFG
-607 QPYTSRPTK
+607 RPYTSRPSK
-616 LRGWYCY
+616 LHGWYSY
-623 APKNIDKAEGI
+623 KPVEIGYAEGI
-634 HADKAGQEDVGKIFV
+634 HGDKKGQLDVGKIYV
-649 ALMSSGPFEVD
+649 ALMSSGPFRVN
-660 NSTDPKKLFDPSA
+660 NSTDPKTLFDPSA
-673 GNVIAYGE
+673 DNVIAYGE
-681 LDITGNSNNQYK
+681 LNLDQSTGSEYK
-693 EFTITLDYR
+693 EFTIELDYR
-702 REDVKPTHVLVVAT
+702 YEDVRPTYVLVVAT
-716 ASKYADYFTGGVGST
+716 ASAYADYFTGGDGST

>member
-1 MRFAMKILVAA
+1 MSRLIRYITLTLLTIL
-12 VSALM
+12 

-28 LLASRGEGLLTL
+28 LLASRGKGLLTL

-150 SFTSFSVTVSNGQAH
+150 SFTDFSVTVSNGLPN

-207 QDVQPKEHYNIHFDV
+207 QDVQPKEHYNIHIDV

-395 YVLCRMKI
+395 YVLCWMVI
-403 TVLPDMEAQIMTV
+403 TVLPDMEVQLEEVEEGDVWSSFANVSAEYKTESEPAGMTF
-416 PSEHIWAL
+416 
-424 KAKIE
+424 
-429 ARYNTE
+429 
-435 ARPDG
+435 
-440 MGLQYRKATESD
+440 QYRKTGDAD
-452 WIPVEGELTD
+452 WTVFPADQLVKD
-462 GADKTFSAWITG
+462 GRKFSAKIAG

-479 EYRVRAVTSADQ
+479 
-491 KDQEGYPFTT
+491 GYEVWAITDAEQNEANIASFVT
-501 EEAAQLPNF
+501 EEETQLPNF
-510 GFDEWVK
+510 NFD
-517 SGASWY
+517 SWSDNGHSA
-523 PNANMSIF
+523 NAEGTSF
-531 WDSGNEGANSQ
+531 WDSGNEGASTLNKY
-542 SGITGENNPTSPSDF
+542 PTSQETGYVKAGSAVKMVSQF
-557 VAPGTDSKQSAKLE
+557 VG
-571 SMFISFLGIGKFA
+571 LGSLGKFA
-584 GGNIYTGDFITTV
+584 GGNIY
-597 GTSGAKLNFG
+597 SGAYVETHGMSGASIDFG
-607 QPYTSRPTK
+607 RPYTSRPSK
-616 LRGWYCY
+616 LHGWYSY
-623 APKNIDKAEGI
+623 APVVIDYAEGI
-634 HADKAGQEDVGKIFV
+634 HGDKKGELDVGKIYV
-649 ALMSSGPFEVD
+649 ALMSSGPFRVN
-660 NSTDPKKLFDPSA
+660 NSTDPKTLFDPSVD
-673 GNVIAYGE
+673 NVIAYGE
-681 LDITGNSNNQYK
+681 LNLDQSTGSEYK
-693 EFTITLDYR
+693 EFTIELNYR
-702 REDVKPTHVLVVAT
+702 YEDVRPTYVLVVAT
-716 ASKYADYFTGGVGST
+716 ASAYADYFTGGNGSI

>member
-1 MRFAMKILVAA
+1 MSRLIRYITLTLLTIL
-12 VSALM
+12 

-150 SFTSFSVTVSNGQAH
+150 SFTDFSVTVSNGLPN

-325 SDSSLPDSLNLFDP
+325 SDGSLPDSLNLFDP

-395 YVLCRMKI
+395 YVLCWMVI
-403 TVLPDMEAQIMTV
+403 TVLPDMEVQLEEVEEGDVWSSFANVSAEYKTESEPAGMTF
-416 PSEHIWAL
+416 
-424 KAKIE
+424 
-429 ARYNTE
+429 
-435 ARPDG
+435 
-440 MGLQYRKATESD
+440 QYRKTGDAD
-452 WIPVEGELTD
+452 WTVFPADQLVKD
-462 GADKTFSAWITG
+462 GRKFSAKIAG

-479 EYRVRAVTSADQ
+479 
-491 KDQEGYPFTT
+491 GYEVWAITDAEQNEANIASFVT
-501 EEAAQLPNF
+501 EEETQLPNF
-510 GFDEWVK
+510 NFD
-517 SGASWY
+517 SWSDNGHSA
-523 PNANMSIF
+523 NAEGTSF
-531 WDSGNEGANSQ
+531 WDSGNEGASTLNKY
-542 SGITGENNPTSPSDF
+542 PTSQETGYVKAGSAVKMVSQF
-557 VAPGTDSKQSAKLE
+557 VG
-571 SMFISFLGIGKFA
+571 LGSLGKFA
-584 GGNIYTGDFITTV
+584 GGNIY
-597 GTSGAKLNFG
+597 SGAYVETHGMSGASIDFG
-607 QPYTSRPTK
+607 RPYTSRPSK
-616 LRGWYCY
+616 LHGWYSY
-623 APKNIDKAEGI
+623 APVVIDYAEGI
-634 HADKAGQEDVGKIFV
+634 HGDKKGELDVGKIYV
-649 ALMSSGPFEVD
+649 ALMSSGPFRVN
-660 NSTDPKKLFDPSA
+660 NSTDPKTLFDPSA
-673 GNVIAYGE
+673 DNVIAYGE
-681 LDITGNSNNQYK
+681 LNLDQSTGSEYK
-693 EFTITLDYR
+693 EFTIELDYR
-702 REDVKPTHVLVVAT
+702 YEDVRPTYVLVVAT
-716 ASKYADYFTGGVGST
+716 ASAYADYFTGGNGST

>member
-1 MRFAMKILVAA
+1 MKILVAA
-12 VSALM
+12 VPALM

-122 AGAEAQAELTATIAN
+122 AGAEAQAELTAAIAN

-255 PIGTAV
+255 PIGTAI

-325 SDSSLPDSLNLFDP
+325 SDGSLPDSLNLFDP

-395 YVLCRMKI
+395 YVLCRMVI
-403 TVLPDMEAQIMTV
+403 TVLPDMEVQLDEVEEGDVWSSFANVSAEYKTESEPAGMTF
-416 PSEHIWAL
+416 
-424 KAKIE
+424 
-429 ARYNTE
+429 
-435 ARPDG
+435 
-440 MGLQYRKATESD
+440 QYRKTGDAD
-452 WIPVEGELTD
+452 WTVFPADQLVKD
-462 GADKTFSAWITG
+462 GRKFSAKIAG

-479 EYRVRAVTSADQ
+479 
-491 KDQEGYPFTT
+491 GYEVWAITDAEQNEANIASFVT
-501 EEAAQLPNF
+501 EEETQLPNF
-510 GFDEWVK
+510 NFDSWSD
-517 SGASWY
+517 SGHSA
-523 PNANMSIF
+523 NAEGTSF
-531 WDSGNEGANSQ
+531 WDSGNEGASTLNKY
-542 SGITGENNPTSPSDF
+542 PTSQETSYVKAGSAVKMESQF
-557 VAPGTDSKQSAKLE
+557 VG
-571 SMFISFLGIGKFA
+571 LGSLGKFA
-584 GGNIYTGDFITTV
+584 GGNIY
-597 GTSGAKLNFG
+597 SGAYVETHGMSGASIDFG
-607 QPYTSRPTK
+607 RPYTSRPSK
-616 LRGWYCY
+616 LHGWYSY
-623 APKNIDKAEGI
+623 KPVEIGYAEGI
-634 HADKAGQEDVGKIFV
+634 HGDKKGELDVGKIYV
-649 ALMSSGPFEVD
+649 ALMSSGPFRVN
-660 NSTDPKKLFDPSA
+660 NSTDPKTLFDPSA
-673 GNVIAYGE
+673 DNVIAYGE
-681 LDITGNSNNQYK
+681 LNLDQSTGSEYK
-693 EFTITLDYR
+693 EFTIELDYR
-702 REDVKPTHVLVVAT
+702 YEDVRPTYVLVVAT
-716 ASKYADYFTGGVGST
+716 ASAYADYFTGGDGST